1 MPFPSSVKLPEGSST
16 ALLEMNWWM
25 SMGGGAARS
34 ECNRAIRRSQRD
46 SCFRSAAASNLRTNC
61 GLCMQPTLPCSV
73 CPGKYCERWQ
83 KYFTDQQMV
92 VFVCFCPVYLTCSG
106 ATLVVRLRGVSVTN
120 HLLLFGILRFS
131 DCIKYS
137 WQAGKKASSFNYA
150 KQKGASKP
158 KNEWMNGIQTKMNKN
173 CYSADLSQ

>member
-1 MPFPSSVKLPEGSST
+1 MTLVSDLLQPPTFARTAGFVCNQRCHVLSAPENIANT
-16 ALLEMNWWM
+16 
-25 SMGGGAARS
+25 
-34 ECNRAIRRSQRD
+34 D
-46 SCFRSAAASNLRTNC
+46 
-61 GLCMQPTLPCSV
+61 
-73 CPGKYCERWQ
+73 K

-106 ATLVVRLRGVSVTN
+106 ATLVVRLRGVSVAN
-120 HLLLFGILRFS
+120 HILLFGIFRFS

-158 KNEWMNGIQTKMNKN
+158 KNEWINGIQTKMNKN
-173 CYSADLSQ
+173 CYSAD